1 MIVLLPAINSKALC
15 AGMGMLNPR
24 CPVSSPTNLI
34 LALIW
39 LDVILQRLI
48 LSTTVVVLAGQV
60 YTVAKAFADVEL
72 PSFILFY
79 NY

>member
-1 MIVLLPAINSKALC
+1 
-15 AGMGMLNPR
+15 MLNPR

-60 YTVAKAFADVEL
+60 YTVAKAFADVLL
-72 PSFILFY
+72 PALMY
-79 NY
+79 